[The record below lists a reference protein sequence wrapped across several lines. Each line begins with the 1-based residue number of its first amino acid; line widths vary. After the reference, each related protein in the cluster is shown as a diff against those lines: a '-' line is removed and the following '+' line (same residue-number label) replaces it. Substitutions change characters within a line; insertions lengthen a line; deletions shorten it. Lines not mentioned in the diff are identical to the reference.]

1 MKSDIYKII
10 PAACLTLLLFSCKRD
25 IDIPVPSKGS
35 VDVTKYVA
43 IGSSRGAG
51 YADNALYHEA
61 QSTAY
66 PNLLSQQFKLI
77 GGGAFK
83 QPLVDASSVGI
94 GASLNARFKLLPVTD
109 CAGATSLAPQP
120 AAAMGDLS
128 IFAAPIGAQG
138 PFNNISVPGLK
149 SVTAVYP
156 GYGDPGNGVGNF
168 NPFFTRIASNP
179 TTSSVLSD
187 AAGQQP
193 SFFSLSV
200 GNDDVLAYALS
211 GGTQD
216 AITPVS
222 GPAGFGFNGSID
234 AIVAT
239 LTAGNAKGVILN
251 VPNLNTL
258 PFFTTIPYNGLV
270 LDQANA
276 AALTA
281 AYTPLGISFQAGANA
296 FIIEDVEAPGN
307 MRKINAGEMLLLSLP
322 QDSLKCAGW
331 GSLKPIPDAFV
342 LKQSEI
348 NLIQTAI
355 TEYNN
360 YLQTVATSKN
370 LAFADVNA
378 FFSKAKTGIMYNG
391 IGMNTQYVSGGI
403 FSLDGIN
410 LTPRGNALLA
420 NEIIKAINTKY
431 SSSIPQVDATKY
443 RSIVFP

>member
-1 MKSDIYKII
+1 MKPHFYKII
-10 PAACLTLLLFSCKRD
+10 PAACITLLLFSCKRD
-25 IDIPVPSKGS
+25 LEIPAAGKGS

-43 IGSSRGAG
+43 IASSTGAG
-51 YADNALYHEA
+51 YADNALYNEA
-61 QSTAY
+61 QLTAY

-77 GGGAFK
+77 GGGEFR

-94 GASLNARFKLLPVTD
+94 GASLNARLTLLPATD
-109 CAGATSLAPQP
+109 CAGVISLAPQP

-128 IFAAPIGAQG
+128 ILATPVGQEG
-138 PFNNISVPGLK
+138 PFNNLSVPGLK
-149 SVTAVYP
+149 SVTTVYP
-156 GYGDPGNGVGNF
+156 GYGDPNNGVGNY

-179 TTSSVLSD
+179 QTSSVLSD

-200 GNDDVLAYALS
+200 GNDDVLAFALS

-216 AITPVS
+216 AITPLA
-222 GPAGFGFNGSID
+222 GPPGFGFNESVD

-239 LTAGNAKGVILN
+239 LTAGAAKGVILN
-251 VPNLNTL
+251 VPNLSSL
-258 PFFTTIPYNGLV
+258 PYFTTIPYNGLV
-270 LDQANA
+270 LDEANA

-281 AYTPLGISFQAGANA
+281 AYTPLGISFQAGANP
-296 FIIEDVEAPGN
+296 FVIEDVEAPGG

-331 GSLKPIPDAFV
+331 GSMKPIPEAYV

-355 TEYNN
+355 TDYNN
-360 YLQTVATSKN
+360 KLKTVANANN

-378 FFSKAKTGIMYNG
+378 FFSKAQTGIMYNG
-391 IGMNTQYVSGGI
+391 IGLNAQYVSGGI

-420 NEIIKAINTKY
+420 NEIINAINTKY
-431 SSSIPQVDATKY
+431 GSSIPQLDATKY
-443 RSIVFP
+443 RSIIFP

>member
-1 MKSDIYKII
+1 MKPDLYKIL
-10 PAACLTLLLFSCKRD
+10 PAACLALLLFSCKRD
-25 IDIPVPSKGS
+25 IDIPAPAKGS

-51 YADNALYHEA
+51 YGDNALYHEA
-61 QSTAY
+61 QVTAY

-77 GGGAFK
+77 GGGEFK

-94 GASLNARFKLLPVTD
+94 GASLNARFTLLPVTD
-109 CAGATSLAPQP
+109 CAGVTSLAPQP
-120 AAAMGDLS
+120 AAATGDLS
-128 IFAAPIGAQG
+128 IFATPIGAQG
-138 PFNNISVPGLK
+138 PFNNMSVPGLK
-149 SVTAVYP
+149 SVTTVYP
-156 GYGDPGNGVGNF
+156 GYGDPNNGVGNY

-179 TTSSVLSD
+179 QTSSVLSD
-187 AAGQQP
+187 AATQQP

-216 AITPVS
+216 VITPAS
-222 GPAGFGFNGSID
+222 GAPGFGFNGSVE
-234 AIVAT
+234 AILTT
-239 LTAGNAKGVILN
+239 LTAGGAKGVILN
-251 VPNLNTL
+251 VPDLNSL
-258 PFFTTIPYNGLV
+258 PFFTTIPYNGLM

-281 AYTPLGISFQAGANA
+281 AYTPLGITFQAGANA

-348 NLIQTAI
+348 TLIETAI

-360 YLQTVATSKN
+360 ILKAAATAKN
-370 LAFADVNA
+370 LAFADVNT
-378 FFSKAKTGIMYNG
+378 FLTTAKTGIMYNG

-420 NEIIKAINTKY
+420 NEIIKSINSKY
-431 SSSIPQVDATKY
+431 GSTIPQVDATKY
-443 RSIVFP
+443 RSIIFP